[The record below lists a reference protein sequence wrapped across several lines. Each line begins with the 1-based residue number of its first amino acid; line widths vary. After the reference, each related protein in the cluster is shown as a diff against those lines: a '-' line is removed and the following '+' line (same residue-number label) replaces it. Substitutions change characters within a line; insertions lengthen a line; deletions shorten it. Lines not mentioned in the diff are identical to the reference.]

1 MISLPDL
8 KNADVKG
15 KKVFLRLDL
24 DVPLSEQ
31 STINNQSPQMRDPA
45 AAGQLT
51 IADDTRLRDSLE
63 TLKYILDDGATVII
77 AGHLGRPQNKFKIQ
91 NSKFKI
97 EKNKFSLE
105 PVAKWY
111 ANEFRVQ
118 NSEFRVQN
126 IGGFDGWRIS
136 DKLFLLENL
145 RFNSGEES
153 NDLLFSKK
161 LASLADIYVNDAF
174 ASSHRVHASIVG
186 VAKLLPHFA
195 GFMLKK
201 EVETLSSLLENP
213 KRPLAVIIGGAKIE
227 TKLPLV
233 EKMHQIADYV
243 LVGGLIAEETK
254 VLLEVQH
261 EKVSPPAGGRKSA
274 LLVAD
279 LNGNK
284 TDITSKDA
292 ENFLQII
299 SLAKTIVWNGSVGKT
314 EGNEGN
320 LEIGSAKLAKGIAES
335 GAYTVVGGGDTI
347 GYLKKIGLLDKFSFV
362 STGGGAMLEF
372 LSGENLPGI
381 EVLKVG
387 Y

>member
-24 DVPLSEQ
+24 DVPLSKQ

-77 AGHLGRPQNKFKIQ
+77 AGHLGRPQNKFKI
-91 NSKFKI
+91 
-97 EKNKFSLE
+97 
-105 PVAKWY
+105 
-111 ANEFRVQ
+111 Q

-320 LEIGSAKLAKGIAES
+320 LEIGSAK
-335 GAYTVVGGGDTI
+335 
-347 GYLKKIGLLDKFSFV
+347 
-362 STGGGAMLEF
+362 
-372 LSGENLPGI
+372 
-381 EVLKVG
+381 
-387 Y
+387 